1 MNSDKKNP
9 VQKKHMKL
17 KIENIILHVL
27 YDLINLISKLKLIKY
42 QIINKNTDINKLII
56 IFQNILS
63 NYIHEKIAL
72 YLLNH

>member
-9 VQKKHMKL
+9 VPKKHMKL

-42 QIINKNTDINKLII
+42 QIINKNTDTNKLII
-56 IFQNILS
+56 IFQNIFP
-63 NYIHEKIAL
+63 N
-72 YLLNH
+72 